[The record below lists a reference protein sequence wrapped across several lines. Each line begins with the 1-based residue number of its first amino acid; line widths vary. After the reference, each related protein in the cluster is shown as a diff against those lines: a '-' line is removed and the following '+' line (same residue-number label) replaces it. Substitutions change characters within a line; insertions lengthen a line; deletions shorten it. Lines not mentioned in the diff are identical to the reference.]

1 MTSSM
6 TACSS
11 TFERVLSRFRH
22 SLTVEEAED
31 FGFTKLED
39 VHRVI
44 EELQEKQG
52 RKRTMM
58 DLSRIQSFLE
68 AMEQYGKVIEVF
80 LNTTN
85 FLAFVWV
92 GQCLHYLYSLSGP
105 LLTSDLRLG
114 SCQIAIAGK

>member
-1 MTSSM
+1 M
-6 TACSS
+6 TALAA
-11 TFERVLSRFRH
+11 TFERVLSRFSH
-22 SLTVEEAED
+22 SLAVDEADD
-31 FGFTKLED
+31 FRFTKLED

-58 DLSRIQSFLE
+58 DLSRIHSFLE

-80 LNTTN
+80 LNTTT

-92 GQCLHYLYSLSGP
+92 SYSVDVYVSHF
-105 LLTSDLRLG
+105 R
-114 SCQIAIAGK
+114 